1 MSSRVKKR
9 ISITLTNE
17 ILEDLEIWAE
27 QRGQTVSTLAAHLVE
42 QAVLEAQIST
52 VKLDQEASLT
62 LRELAKQRG
71 LTPAAYAQKILLN
84 GIEQAAQSIEN
95 S

>member
-1 MSSRVKKR
+1 MKKR